1 MGNDFILEF
10 DFDQKNEWK
19 IFRKSILFYIG
30 SLLGFGYFLVTYEYL
45 GLFIGFGF
53 LLLIVPQLILHFQYR
68 LNDRHKK
75 IIVNHSKLSVRI
87 DKNGKPEQEFQFKEI
102 GKIVRHKGQ
111 KDEDNMTFALPTF
124 FYNYTEIILIDGQK
138 IIFTDFLTKNLGL
151 KNLEKNEKLSPFNL
165 IRY

>member
-1 MGNDFILEF
+1 MGNDLIIEF
-10 DFDQKNEWK
+10 DFDPKNEWK

-30 SLLGFGYFLVTYEYL
+30 SLLGFVYFLVTNENL

-75 IIVNHSKLSVRI
+75 IIVNHSRLSVRI
-87 DKNGKPEQEFQFKEI
+87 YKNGKPEQEFQFKEI
-102 GKIVRHKGQ
+102 DKIIRHKGQ

-124 FYNYTEIILIDGQK
+124 FYNYTEIILIDGQR
-138 IIFTDFLTKNLGL
+138 IIFTDFLTKTLGL
-151 KNLEKNEKLSPFNL
+151 KNIGKNEKLSPFNL